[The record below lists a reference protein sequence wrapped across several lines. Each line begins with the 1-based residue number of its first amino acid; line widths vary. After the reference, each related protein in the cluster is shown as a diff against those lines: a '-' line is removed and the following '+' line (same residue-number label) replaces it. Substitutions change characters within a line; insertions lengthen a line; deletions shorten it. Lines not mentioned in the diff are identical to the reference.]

1 MSKISDTFIK
11 ISRSTVERFINC
23 QRCCVLEKKYQIK
36 PPSIPF
42 TLNLAVDNLCKNEFD
57 YYRKI
62 QKQHPIFLDNDIKAI
77 PFKHKD
83 IDIWRDNYQGLRYQ
97 SKDHCYEFIGAIDDV
112 LIDDKGQLIV
122 LDIKATSK
130 NKFDWEQTFNKY
142 DYPKSYK
149 RQLEMYQWLFK
160 MNGFPVS
167 NEAYIIYFNGKKNEK
182 FFNNKLEF
190 ETHVIKLNCSTDWV
204 EPKIIETVQLLRA
217 NIFPGPSQQCENCNY
232 LKKRWNLSKNFK
244 IK

>member
-142 DYPKSYK
+142 DFAKGYK
-149 RQLEMYQWLFK
+149 RQLEMYQWLLK
-160 MNGFPVS
+160 KNGFRVA
-167 NEAYIIYFNGKKNEK
+167 NESYLLYFNGKKNEK
-182 FFNNKLEF
+182 FFNNKLNF
-190 ETHVIKLNCSTDWV
+190 EVHFVKINCSCDWV
-204 EPKIIETVQLLRA
+204 EKKIEETVNLLKSDL
-217 NIFPGPSQQCENCNY
+217 FPKPAASCEVCNY
-232 LKKRWNLSKNFK
+232 LKKRWSLSKNWQ
-244 IK
+244 